1 MHKENSFLPVLIIF
15 SLIAACIEIDISV
28 PSFPDMILY
37 FQADAQKVQSTLTF
51 NFIGVCISGLLY
63 GPLSDCYG
71 RRSMML
77 FGGLLFTLGSLGCVF
92 SGSIEMMIISRF
104 IQGIGTSALLVI
116 VYAVIADVYEGAQA
130 TKFMGI
136 MNAVLT
142 AFMAIAPVLGGFIN
156 EYFGWRANYTTV
168 AALSAIS
175 LIALYFG
182 LPETLK
188 EKKPFS
194 LNEILSGYGKLI
206 SSFEFGSYAFIG
218 GALCGAY
225 LVYVASASIMYINT
239 MGHSMISYSINQAI
253 IIGTFSVFSL
263 FVGKFQSLYGTKKC
277 IQTAIILHVIGAT
290 GLMWA
295 GFTDHME
302 AFWITLFMSIYSIGS
317 TFIFNIS
324 IVLAMELFP
333 DLKGSVSAGLNS
345 LRLGISAMCIAGS
358 GIFFDGSLQPVAVTI
373 GIITVIY
380 IALLAFLFGP
390 IRTVRSLN

>member
-277 IQTAIILHVIGAT
+277 IQTAIILHVIGA
-290 GLMWA
+290 LM
-295 GFTDHME
+295 T
-302 AFWITLFMSIYSIGS
+302 S
-317 TFIFNIS
+317 
-324 IVLAMELFP
+324 
-333 DLKGSVSAGLNS
+333 
-345 LRLGISAMCIAGS
+345 
-358 GIFFDGSLQPVAVTI
+358 
-373 GIITVIY
+373 
-380 IALLAFLFGP
+380 
-390 IRTVRSLN
+390 